1 MYNPGAKRRGQLLS
15 SYLRN
20 GYSMSTHHV
29 HQPIKS
35 DDQAYTSTQSS
46 MLIVLSITSVVMI
59 AEIIGGLLAN
69 SLALLSDAGHML
81 TDILALGL
89 SIIAMRF
96 ARKPP
101 TASKTFGFYRLEIL
115 AAFFNGML
123 LFFISFYIFYEAYNR
138 LHHPEEIKGLF
149 MIVVAA
155 IGLLANGVGIVILRK
170 SALRNLNVKSA
181 FFHIVGDTISSGGV
195 IVGGLVILSTGWY
208 IVDSLIGVFI
218 GMLILRGA
226 YSLVRE
232 SIDIFLEATP
242 KDIDVEKM
250 LSDLHKI
257 EGVKDIHHLHLWTIT
272 SGIYAMSAHVLIK
285 DLLVSRSAQILRQIE
300 TLLQSKYN
308 MEHTTIQFE
317 SESCGDDVVKDT
329 VS

>member
-1 MYNPGAKRRGQLLS
+1 
-15 SYLRN
+15 
-20 GYSMSTHHV
+20 MSTHHI
-29 HQPIKS
+29 HQPIQS
-35 DDQAYTSTQSS
+35 DDQSYSSTQSS
-46 MLIVLSITSVVMI
+46 MLIVLSITALVMI

-81 TDILALGL
+81 TDILALSL

-96 ARKPP
+96 AQKPP
-101 TASKTFGFYRLEIL
+101 TTSKTFGFYRLEIL
-115 AAFFNGML
+115 AAFFNGIL
-123 LFFISFYIFYEAYNR
+123 LLFISFYIFYEAYQR
-138 LHHPEEIKGLF
+138 LVHPEEIKGLF
-149 MIVVAA
+149 MLVVAA

-181 FFHIVGDTISSGGV
+181 FFHVVGDTISSGGV
-195 IVGGLVILSTGWY
+195 IVGGLVILYTGWY
-208 IVDSLIGVFI
+208 IVDSLIGIFI

-232 SIDIFLEATP
+232 SVDIFLEATP
-242 KDIDVEKM
+242 KDLDVEKM

-257 EGVKDIHHLHLWTIT
+257 DGVKNIHHLHLWTIT

-300 TLLQSKYN
+300 TLLKGKYN

>member
-1 MYNPGAKRRGQLLS
+1 
-15 SYLRN
+15 
-20 GYSMSTHHV
+20 MSNHHV

-35 DDQAYTSTQSS
+35 DDQAYASTQSS
-46 MLIVLSITSVVMI
+46 MLIVLSITTLVMI

-96 ARKPP
+96 AQKPP
-101 TASKTFGFYRLEIL
+101 TTSKTFGFYRLEIL
-115 AAFFNGML
+115 AAFFNGIL
-123 LFFISFYIFYEAYNR
+123 LLCISFYIFYEAYQR
-138 LHHPEEIKGLF
+138 LVHPEEIKGLF
-149 MIVVAA
+149 MLVVAA

-285 DLLVSRSAQILRQIE
+285 DLLVSRSALILRQIE
-300 TLLQSKYN
+300 TLLKSEYN
-308 MEHTTIQFE
+308 MEHATIQFE
-317 SESCGDDVVKDT
+317 CESCGDDVVKDL

>member
-1 MYNPGAKRRGQLLS
+1 
-15 SYLRN
+15 
-20 GYSMSTHHV
+20 MSTHHI
-29 HQPIKS
+29 HNPIKS
-35 DDQAYTSTQSS
+35 DSLSYTSTQKS
-46 MLIVLSITSVVMI
+46 MLIVLLITSVVMI

-96 ARKPP
+96 AQKPP

-115 AAFFNGML
+115 AAFFNGIV
-123 LFFISFYIFYEAYNR
+123 LFFISFYIFYEAYQR
-138 LHHPEEIKGLF
+138 LVHPEEIKGLF
-149 MIVVAA
+149 MLVVAV
-155 IGLLANGVGIVILRK
+155 IGLLANGVAIIILRK
-170 SALRNLNVKSA
+170 SALKNLNVKSA
-181 FFHIVGDTISSGGV
+181 FFHIVGDTISSAGV
-195 IVGGLVILSTGWY
+195 IVGGLVILSTGWN
-208 IVDSLIGVFI
+208 IIDSLLGILIGL
-218 GMLILRGA
+218 LILRGA
-226 YSLVRE
+226 YSLVKE
-232 SIDIFLEATP
+232 SVDIFLEATP
-242 KDIDVEKM
+242 KDLNVEKM

-257 EGVKDIHHLHLWTIT
+257 EGVKGIHHLHLWTIT
-272 SGIYAMSAHVLIK
+272 SGIYAMSAHVLVK

-300 TLLQSKYN
+300 TLLKNKYN

>member
-1 MYNPGAKRRGQLLS
+1 
-15 SYLRN
+15 
-20 GYSMSTHHV
+20 
-29 HQPIKS
+29 
-35 DDQAYTSTQSS
+35 
-46 MLIVLSITSVVMI
+46 
-59 AEIIGGLLAN
+59 
-69 SLALLSDAGHML
+69 
-81 TDILALGL
+81 
-89 SIIAMRF
+89 MRF
-96 ARKPP
+96 AQKPP

-115 AAFFNGML
+115 AAFFNGIL
-123 LFFISFYIFYEAYNR
+123 LLFISFYIFYEAYQR
-138 LHHPEEIKGLF
+138 LVHPEEINGLF
-149 MIVVAA
+149 MLVVAA

-195 IVGGLVILSTGWY
+195 IVGGLVILYTGWY
-208 IVDSLIGVFI
+208 IVDSLLGVFI

-232 SIDIFLEATP
+232 SVDIFLEATP
-242 KDIDVEKM
+242 KDIVVEKI

-285 DLLVSRSAQILRQIE
+285 DLLVSRSAQILREIE

-317 SESCGDDVVKDT
+317 SESCGDDVVKDI
-329 VS
+329 VSQECIGKENGH

>member
-1 MYNPGAKRRGQLLS
+1 VIFFKKISLS
-15 SYLRN
+15 E
-20 GYSMSTHHV
+20 YSMSAHHI
-29 HQPIKS
+29 HHPAKL
-35 DDQAYTSTQSS
+35 DNRPYSS
-46 MLIVLSITSVVMI
+46 IQRNMLIVLAITALVMI
-59 AEIIGGLLAN
+59 TEIIGGLLAN

-96 ARKPP
+96 AQKPP

-115 AAFFNGML
+115 AAFFNGIL
-123 LFFISFYIFYEAYNR
+123 LLFISFYIFYEVLQR
-138 LHHPEEIKGLF
+138 LVHPEEIKGLF
-149 MIVVAA
+149 MLVVAA

-181 FFHIVGDTISSGGV
+181 FFHIVGDTVSSGGV
-195 IVGGLVILSTGWY
+195 IAGGLLILYTGWH
-208 IVDSLIGVFI
+208 IVDSLIGVLI

-232 SIDIFLEATP
+232 SVDIFLEATP

-250 LSDLHKI
+250 LSELHKI
-257 EGVKDIHHLHLWTIT
+257 EGVKGIHHLHLWTIT
-272 SGIYAMSAHVLIK
+272 SGIYAMSAHVLIE

-300 TLLQSKYN
+300 ILLQSKYN
-308 MEHTTIQFE
+308 MEHATIQFE
-317 SESCGDDVVKDT
+317 SESCGDDVLKDT